1 MVIGIIAYR
10 RRDTVDIPATKRDP
24 HGCVDTFVP
33 RR

>member
-1 MVIGIIAYR
+1 MMIGIIADR
-10 RRDTVDIPATKRDP
+10 RRYTADTPATRRDP